1 VPGQRGVAR
10 RTTPRRR
17 TMRTRIKSGYPVY
30 VRRFKMLLF
39 AKQGKGPFLVDT
51 PSAEELDFELMIL
64 DWLEQRIY
72 AHMRNLGISSDQW
85 AWYVGFSK
93 RLWERAVK
101 FAQETFQLEKTSLV
115 TEYTLRGHD
124 PAVLGVI
131 QVEGEAMATLK
142 RGELLP
148 PGWAYDDSTGKIFV
162 QEWGGYDDLIP
173 GTGFICE
180 PAGDAYPNCGGCYDD
195 RA

>member
-30 VRRFKMLLF
+30 VRRFKKLNFFPTDPM
-39 AKQGKGPFLVDT
+39 PV
-51 PSAEELDFELMIL
+51 ELEFELTIL

-148 PGWAYDDSTGKIFV
+148 PGWAYDDTVGAIYI
-162 QEWGGYDDLIP
+162 QEWGGYDDLTP

-180 PAGDAYPNCGGCYDD
+180 PEGNVYPNCGGSYDD
-195 RA
+195 RE